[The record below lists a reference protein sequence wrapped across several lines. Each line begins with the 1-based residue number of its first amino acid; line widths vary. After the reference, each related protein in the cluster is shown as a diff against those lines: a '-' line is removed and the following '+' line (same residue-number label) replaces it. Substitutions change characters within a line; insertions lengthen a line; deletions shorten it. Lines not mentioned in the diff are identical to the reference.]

1 MTTDDQLRRHNAT
14 AEFLDSLVLDAVAA
28 KSHGAIV
35 RLADAISDFQNGDDY
50 DTDFDAEIRRLR
62 AILVRIRN
70 LLFAAATPE

>member
-1 MTTDDQLRRHNAT
+1 MTTPEQFRRYEAT
-14 AEFLDSLVLDAVAA
+14 SDFLDSVAADAVAA

-35 RLADAISDFQNGDDY
+35 RLFHNIDDFQRTDDY
-50 DTDFDAEIRRLR
+50 DVDFDEEIRRLR